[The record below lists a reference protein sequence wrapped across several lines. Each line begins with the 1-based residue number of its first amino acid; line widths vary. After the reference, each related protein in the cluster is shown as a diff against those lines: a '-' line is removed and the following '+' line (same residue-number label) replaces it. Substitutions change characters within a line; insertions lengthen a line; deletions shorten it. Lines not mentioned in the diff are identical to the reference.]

1 MIRLLIFAL
10 VVLAFA
16 LGFSWFADRPGEL
29 TLTWQGQLFQT
40 PLTTALALLI
50 ALIFVVMVVWWL
62 VSALWTSPNSVRRY
76 FRARK
81 RDRGYQAISTGLIAA
96 GSGNLVMARK
106 MSTRAH
112 ALLSVDQ
119 EPLIHVLD
127 AQVALIE
134 GNHDKARRLF
144 ETMAEDPETQ
154 ELGLRGLYLEAKRVG
169 AEEAAQQY
177 AERAADKAPYLAWAA
192 KATLEARTRQG
203 RWDDAIRLLDQ
214 QRSARVTDKQESA
227 RLKAVLLTAR
237 AESKL
242 DTDTKGAAAD
252 ALQALKLRDD
262 FHPAAI
268 IAAKAYLAQGNLRKS
283 AGVLEMVWKKEPHP
297 QTGALYVRARGGDT
311 AVDRLKRAE
320 KLEGLKPN
328 NPVSLMV
335 VARAALDAREFD
347 KARTKAEAAA
357 RMQSRESAFLLL
369 ADIEEAETG
378 DQGRVRHWMAQAL
391 RAERDPTWVADGL
404 VSEYWRPFSPAT
416 GKIDAFEWKVPYG
429 AIEGPVEE
437 GSATRLDEALK
448 SLPPVGGAK
457 ADDDK
462 PADDAPIFDDA
473 AEAEAEAMTSDAPK
487 GPTGDKPEA
496 PTVIDAAAAAPA
508 AVAEAAHI
516 AETEE
521 NDARSPARSEE
532 EAREQPEASET
543 AREAPADGIKANGEP
558 EGDRKAAHADPVS
571 ADKPAEDAYAPPR
584 PAESG
589 PEEEEEADRKAGL
602 SPFGGRTPDDPG
614 IDDGEDDDPP
624 PAKKR
629 RFF

>member
-50 ALIFVVMVVWWL
+50 ALIVVVMVVWWL

-169 AEEAAQQY
+169 ADEAAQQY

-214 QRSARVTDKQESA
+214 QRSAKVTDKQDSA

-242 DTDTKGAAAD
+242 DTDAKGAAAD

-268 IAAKAYLAQGNLRKS
+268 IAAKAYLAQGNVRKS

-320 KLEGLKPN
+320 KLEGMKPN

-335 VARAALDAREFD
+335 VARAALDAREFE

-437 GSATRLDEALK
+437 GSATRLDEALR
-448 SLPPVGGAK
+448 SLPPVGGMK
-457 ADDDK
+457 ADEEK
-462 PADDAPIFDDA
+462 PANDAPIFDDA
-473 AEAEAEAMTSDAPK
+473 AEAEAEAMASEKPK
-487 GPTGDKPEA
+487 GPTGDRPEA
-496 PTVIDAAAAAPA
+496 PTVIDAAAAAPT
-508 AVAEAAHI
+508 AVAEAAHVVETAD
-516 AETEE
+516 AEH
-521 NDARSPARSEE
+521 ARTEE
-532 EAREQPEASET
+532 EAEHAHPQASDET
-543 AREAPADGIKANGEP
+543 AEPVGAAVDEKRAEEELARKGETT
-558 EGDRKAAHADPVS
+558 A
-571 ADKPAEDAYAPPR
+571 AEDAPANHDAQEPPR
-584 PAESG
+584 PVESG
-589 PEEEEEADRKAGL
+589 TDEDDVEGKSGY

-614 IDDGEDDDPP
+614 IDDSDEDDTTPK
-624 PAKKR
+624 KKR

>member
-1 MIRLLIFAL
+1 MIRLVVFAL
-10 VVLAFA
+10 VVLGFA

-29 TLTWQGQLFQT
+29 SLTWQGQLFQT

-50 ALIFVVMVVWWL
+50 ALIFAVMIIWWL
-62 VSALWTSPNSVRRY
+62 ISAIWTSPNSVRRY

-96 GSGNLVMARK
+96 GSGNLVQARK

-112 ALLSVDQ
+112 ALLRADQ

-127 AQVALIE
+127 AQVALNE
-134 GNHDKARRLF
+134 GDHDKARRLF
-144 ETMAEDPETQ
+144 EAMAEDPETQ
-154 ELGLRGLYLEAKRVG
+154 ELGLRGLYLEAKRAG
-169 AEEAAQQY
+169 ADEAARQY

-192 KATLEARTRQG
+192 QATLESRTRQG

-214 QRSARVTDKQESA
+214 QRSAKVTDKPEA
-227 RLKAVLLTAR
+227 ATLKSVLLTAR

-242 DTDTKGAAAD
+242 ETDPKAAATD

-262 FHPAAI
+262 FHPAAM
-268 IAAKAYLAQGNLRKS
+268 IAAKAYMAQGNLRKS
-283 AGVLEMVWKKEPHP
+283 SGVLEMVWKKEPHP
-297 QTGALYVRARGGDT
+297 QIGALYTRARGGDT

-320 KLEGLKPN
+320 KLESLKPN
-328 NPVSLMV
+328 NVISLMV
-335 VARAALDAREFD
+335 VARAALDAREFS

-378 DQGRVRHWMAQAL
+378 DQGRIRHWMAQAL

-437 GSATRLDEALK
+437 GSANPLDEALA
-448 SLPPVGGAK
+448 SLPPVGGV
-457 ADDDK
+457 K
-462 PADDAPIFDDA
+462 PETETTMDTDNEQVVHTEAASPPVIEQEETAPAPTDGTHAEVSVVSKQETPLEPAA
-473 AEAEAEAMTSDAPK
+473 AEPVK
-487 GPTGDKPEA
+487 
-496 PTVIDAAAAAPA
+496 
-508 AVAEAAHI
+508 
-516 AETEE
+516 
-521 NDARSPARSEE
+521 EE
-532 EAREQPEASET
+532 ETPPT
-543 AREAPADGIKANGEP
+543 AQTATD
-558 EGDRKAAHADPVS
+558 VS
-571 ADKPAEDAYAPPR
+571 ADAEDTEITPPAPAEGLPDDDDTSRQDPV
-584 PAESG
+584 
-589 PEEEEEADRKAGL
+589 L
-602 SPFGGRTPDDPG
+602 SPFNGRTPDDPG
-614 IDDGEDDDPP
+614 IGESEDDDTPP
-624 PAKKR
+624 PKKR

>member
-1 MIRLLIFAL
+1 MIRLLIGLLFFLIA
-10 VVLAFA
+10 VLAFA
-16 LGFSWFADRPGEL
+16 LGFAWLADRPGEL

-62 VSALWTSPNSVRRY
+62 ISALWTSPNSVRRY

-134 GNHDKARRLF
+134 GNHDKARQLF
-144 ETMAEDPETQ
+144 ETMADDPETQ

-169 AEEAAQQY
+169 ADEAAQQY

-192 KATLEARTRQG
+192 KATLESRTRQG

-214 QRSARVTDKQESA
+214 QRSAKVTDKQESA

-242 DTDTKGAAAD
+242 DTDQKGAAAD

-320 KLEGLKPN
+320 KLEGMKPN
-328 NPVSLMV
+328 NPISLMV
-335 VARAALDAREFD
+335 VARAALDAREFE

-369 ADIEEAETG
+369 ADVEEAETG
-378 DQGRVRHWMAQAL
+378 DQGRIRHWMAQAL
-391 RAERDPTWVADGL
+391 RAEREPTWVADGL
-404 VSEYWRPFSPAT
+404 VSEYWRPYSPAT
-416 GKIDAFEWKVPYG
+416 GKLDAFEWKVPYG

-437 GSATRLDEALK
+437 GSASRLDEALK
-448 SLPPVGGAK
+448 SLPPVGGVK
-457 ADDDK
+457 PDEEK
-462 PADDAPIFDDA
+462 PADDTAPIFDDA
-473 AEAEAEAMTSDAPK
+473 AETKAEASASDEPQA
-487 GPTGDKPEA
+487 PTGDRPA
-496 PTVIDAAAAAPA
+496 GPTVIDAAAAAPA

-516 AETEE
+516 TDTEETDRDAKAVEDDEEKPQPAKPQEAETSAAASGTE
-521 NDARSPARSEE
+521 DASD
-532 EAREQPEASET
+532 T
-543 AREAPADGIKANGEP
+543 AQT
-558 EGDRKAAHADPVS
+558 
-571 ADKPAEDAYAPPR
+571 AEDDIAPPR

-589 PEEEEEADRKAGL
+589 ADETDDDTDEKSGL

-614 IDDGEDDDPP
+614 ISDSDDDDAPP
-624 PAKKR
+624 PKKR